1 MQPNPGTIGRNL
13 RSAVSLVDQLAPGGS
28 LEWVVSGSGLGGI
41 ADLRLLDT
49 LGDGQ
54 RMDTAFRPQVVIR
67 RGSVTLFSGD
77 LQGWSG
83 LRSADT
89 AATAINFDLAP
100 TLRAAGLTG
109 GVPDDSTVT
118 VTFHSVIA
126 SMYAALQA
134 PALGRVL
141 GQGDLLRNTAVFGGT
156 LAGVPSSSE
165 PTVASLSLP
174 SSVLSTSIY
183 AVNGVLTA
191 GTAHA
196 AFGDIV
202 TYRIQLGLPLTAAHR
217 VQLTVAFPGLTGPF
231 VFDAAGTRGGPP
243 SGHAQFGPGG
253 TYTATQ
259 PSVAMA
265 RDAAGNPVLRFD
277 FGDILPVGGT
287 RPGTIDLLVSAP
299 LTPGAPLMATVT
311 ETEANSFGT
320 QTTVTAATAAIALNE
335 PSLHIQTAT
344 LYASNDHA
352 NWTGTGGPF
361 GYSPEFDQ
369 FGGIISSAGL
379 ATEPFADQLRD
390 IDAGDDVTFVIAVEN
405 LMPGAKA
412 YDVLVRAGLP
422 DGFMALDGDASIT
435 VSDGA
440 GTPLAYSGN
449 LFDPRG
455 GILLDAR
462 TPIGGF
468 DADSGQNI
476 LLITY
481 TLRSTDRLDLSV
493 PHVSTAQIVSYATE
507 PGWANRA
514 PLAPAAA
521 NTATT
526 GATNLQHSIGIA
538 LLSTGNP
545 NGASPL
551 LALGGTATFR
561 LTATLPEGL
570 SRGLDLS
577 IVLPAWLTAVSARV
591 VAVGANI
598 TPQTRAADGH
608 GGIAFGDTLNA
619 PDGQDTAA
627 DQVQI
632 EVTVRPDRLP
642 SGPAP
647 HTQTIQAAVSIGAPG
662 QVSTVTGNVVVGV
675 ADPIP
680 PTITQA
686 FVGTG
691 ALANGQVATL
701 RLTVTLPPG
710 FSRDLRILDS
720 LPAGLTYVPGS
731 ARVVQAGG
739 VASHGAATL
748 SAPSEQRGGALL
760 TLDFGAVDALAS
772 TNRQVIIE
780 LQAQVAA
787 AVGTTLINSVT
798 ADNGYA
804 SAVAA
809 ALGAS
814 VANTAPVLRGLPA
827 VSTARDDAAML
838 PFAGIVVA
846 DPDAG
851 QQQTL
856 QITLSDPANGVL
868 TSGVG
873 GYDPVAGVYTVT
885 GTADVVMAAAAGLRF
900 VPTRRQAS
908 PGQQVPTEFRV
919 QLRDSSGAGSPATVT
934 RVVTTA
940 ANTAPV
946 IRNAAPGQAMV
957 PGAQARLFSGL
968 LLQDPDVGQTET
980 LTIRFAN
987 PAIGTLRGPG
997 PGHYD
1002 AVTGLYTSTGTLA
1015 ALMAEAAG
1023 LVFSAGGRPGETF
1036 VSVRIDDGAGGVAQ
1050 DTTVIT
1056 VSADVPSMLS
1066 PGGMPAP
1073 FVPTMLPAQLFAGSS
1088 PVNAVAVP
1096 AGSSL
1101 LAGTAGRDVYFVDGN
1116 VAGVQGDTLTGF
1128 GGGDAV
1134 VLWGFRAGTSAYSW
1148 SNMDTPAG
1156 TVGRVL
1162 RADVLGADAATT
1174 ALSFVGRTADDTDRF
1189 AVSSGRYNGVDF
1201 LSIVSP
1207 R

>member
-1 MQPNPGTIGRNL
+1 MRG
-13 RSAVSLVDQLAPGGS
+13 SVSLVDQLAPGGS

-54 RMDTAFRPQVVIR
+54 RLDTMFRPQVVIR
-67 RGSVTLFSGD
+67 RGSATLFSGD

-83 LRSADT
+83 VRSTDT
-89 AATAINFDLAP
+89 ATTAINFDLAP
-100 TLRAAGLTG
+100 TLRAAGLAG

-118 VTFHSVIA
+118 VTFHSTIA

-141 GQGDLLRNTAVFGGT
+141 GQGDLLRNTAVFSGT
-156 LAGVPSSSE
+156 VAGALSSSD
-165 PTVASLSLP
+165 PAVTSLSLP
-174 SSVLSTSIY
+174 SSVLSASIY

-196 AFGDIV
+196 AFGDTV
-202 TYRIQLGLPLTAAHR
+202 TYRIQLVLPLTAAHH
-217 VQLTVAFPGLTGPF
+217 VQLTAAFPGLTGPF
-231 VFDAAGTRGGPP
+231 VFDAIGARGSPP
-243 SGHAQFGPGG
+243 CGHAQFGPGG
-253 TYTATQ
+253 TYTASQ
-259 PSVAMA
+259 PSAA
-265 RDAAGNPVLRFD
+265 LAKDTAGNAVLRFD
-277 FGDILPVGGT
+277 FGDIQPANAG

-299 LTPGAPLMATVT
+299 LTPGAPLAATVT

-320 QTTVTAATAAIALNE
+320 AATVSAATAAIALNE

-369 FGGIISSAGL
+369 FGGVISSAGL

-412 YDVLVRAGLP
+412 YDVMVRAALP
-422 DGFMALDGDASIT
+422 DGFMAPGGDASIT

-440 GTPLAYSGN
+440 GTLMAYSGN
-449 LFDPRG
+449 LFDPKG

-462 TPIGGF
+462 APIGGY

-476 LLITY
+476 LLISY

-514 PLAPAAA
+514 PLAAAAA

-526 GATNLQHSIGIA
+526 GAATIQPGVAIA
-538 LLSTGNP
+538 LLSTGNL
-545 NGASPL
+545 NAASTL

-577 IVLPAWLTAVSARV
+577 VVLPAWLTAVSARV
-591 VAVGANI
+591 VSVGANI

-632 EVTVRPDRLP
+632 EVAVRPDRLP
-642 SGPAP
+642 DGTALRA
-647 HTQTIQAAVSIGAPG
+647 QTIQAAVSIGPPG
-662 QVSTVTGNVVVGV
+662 HVSTVTGSVAVGI
-675 ADPIP
+675 ADPVP
-680 PTITQA
+680 PTIAQA

-691 ALANGQVATL
+691 MLANGTVATL
-701 RLTVTLPPG
+701 RLIVTLPPG
-710 FSRDLRILDS
+710 FSRDLRLLDS
-720 LPAGLTYVPGS
+720 LPAGLAYVPGS
-731 ARVVQAGG
+731 AHVVQAGG

-748 SAPSEQRGGALL
+748 SAPTEQRAGSLL

-772 TNRQVIIE
+772 ASRQVVVE

-787 AVGTTLINSVT
+787 AVGTTLANSVT
-798 ADNGYA
+798 ADSGYA
-804 SAVAA
+804 SAAAA
-809 ALGAS
+809 ALSAP
-814 VANTAPVLRGLPA
+814 VVNTAPVLTGLPA
-827 VSTARDDAAML
+827 VAAARDDTALL
-838 PFAGIVVA
+838 PFAGIVVT

-856 QITLSDPANGVL
+856 QITLSDRANGVL
-868 TSGVG
+868 TILGAG
-873 GYDPVAGVYTVT
+873 RYDALAGVYAVT
-885 GTADVVMAAAAGLRF
+885 GTAAAVMAAAAALRF
-900 VPTRRQAS
+900 TPTRRQVN
-908 PGQQVPTEFRV
+908 PGQQVLTDFRV
-919 QLRDSSGAGSPATVT
+919 QLRDSSGAGGPATVT
-934 RVVTTA
+934 RLVTTA

-957 PGAQARLFSGL
+957 PGAQVRLFSGL
-968 LLQDPDVGQTET
+968 LLQDPDVGQTGT
-980 LTIRFAN
+980 LTIRFAD

-997 PGHYD
+997 PGRYD
-1002 AVTGLYTSTGTLA
+1002 AAAGLFTSTGTLP
-1015 ALMAEAAG
+1015 ALLNEAAG
-1023 LVFSAGGRPGETF
+1023 LVFAGARPGET
-1036 VSVRIDDGAGGVAQ
+1036 SVTVTVDDGAGGVAQ
-1050 DTTVIT
+1050 DTSTIT
-1056 VSADVPSMLS
+1056 IWAGTPSMLS
-1066 PGGMPAP
+1066 AGGVPAP
-1073 FVPTMLPAQLFAGSS
+1073 FVATMVPAQLFAGSA
-1088 PVNAVAVP
+1088 PVNPVAVP
-1096 AGSSL
+1096 VGSNA
-1101 LAGTAGRDVYFVDGN
+1101 LAGTAGRDAYFVDGTA
-1116 VAGVQGDTLTGF
+1116 AGLQADTLTGF

-1134 VLWGFRAGTSAYSW
+1134 VLWGFRAGVSTYSW
-1148 SNMDTPAG
+1148 SNDGGTAG
-1156 TVGRVL
+1156 AAGRTL
-1162 RADVLGADAATT
+1162 RADVFGTGAATT
-1174 ALSFVGRTADDTDRF
+1174 ILSFANRTANETDRF
-1189 AVSSGRYNGVDF
+1189 AISSGRINGIDF

-1207 R
+1207 L